1 MMKVQ
6 GACHCG
12 RISYEAEVDPEK
24 VGLCN
29 CTDCQVLSGT
39 AYRVSVTVPAA
50 GFRLLS
56 GKPRGYV
63 KTADS
68 GVLRRQSFCENCG
81 TPVWASADSDTP
93 PSYTL
98 RIGPLAQRALLAPR
112 HRIWC
117 RSALAWSENLSGLP
131 AADAEPAPSA

>member
-12 RISYEAEVDPEK
+12 LISYEAEVDPER

-68 GVLRRQSFCENCG
+68 GVLPRDVDVARLQSLLRAQGVPLRE
-81 TPVWASADSDTP
+81 ASVTV
-93 PSYTL
+93 
-98 RIGPLAQRALLAPR
+98 
-112 HRIWC
+112 
-117 RSALAWSENLSGLP
+117 
-131 AADAEPAPSA
+131 AA